1 MVRRSSACLL
11 RLGWS
16 ALLASVL
23 ATSGCSGL
31 IPSPIAQEPD
41 PLTAGLPGPSAPQV
55 RVGGDGFT
63 LGDVE
68 QCSVPPQAFADRIG
82 ESLSTNRRATADRL
96 VRLYPDLALTIL
108 REPGSVRVPTT
119 VMQVIAHTH
128 DQQCSRSGPG
138 AGWSAVVADRTRR
151 PAAYQDYDA
160 RRQKFVTH
168 LENGRLEQALALSVD
183 TAAASLAASPLQIDA
198 WRLIGVAHLLDGQP
212 QRAVAAFE
220 QARQHSSGAH
230 PYEEVTLLLL
240 ESDARRRAGD
250 QAATAAWQQA
260 VWQLGE
266 LAVGSI
272 PMLDPILWERAAYLR
287 PVDCPWPAEVLQRL
301 AGANTRLGIA
311 AEAWFSSQTGFGST
325 AGSDETV
332 VWGAIGHARLARDE
346 PQAALVALKRAE
358 SMSAHPVLAKR
369 LRLAEAKALSRLGQS
384 AAATAMLAGLVGDD
398 DPSVSRPALAMLGS
412 IKLQE
417 GGTQQGYQF
426 LRRAVGDDPVAT
438 WAGRTEAEA
447 DLGLACLLLG
457 DEPQG
462 MRWLH
467 SAQQQMEAQGDVE
480 QLVQSLENEHEYLR
494 RSDRKDAANAIRQRL
509 EQLHAGS

>member
-1 MVRRSSACLL
+1 
-11 RLGWS
+11 
-16 ALLASVL
+16 
-23 ATSGCSGL
+23 
-31 IPSPIAQEPD
+31 
-41 PLTAGLPGPSAPQV
+41 
-55 RVGGDGFT
+55 
-63 LGDVE
+63 
-68 QCSVPPQAFADRIG
+68 
-82 ESLSTNRRATADRL
+82 
-96 VRLYPDLALTIL
+96 
-108 REPGSVRVPTT
+108 
-119 VMQVIAHTH
+119 
-128 DQQCSRSGPG
+128 
-138 AGWSAVVADRTRR
+138 VADRAQR

-183 TAAASLAASPLQIDA
+183 SAAATLTTSALQVDA
-198 WRLIGVAHLLDGQP
+198 WRMTGIAHLLNDHP
-212 QRAVAAFE
+212 QLAVAAFE
-220 QARQHSSGAH
+220 QAKQYSAGAH

-250 QAATAAWQQA
+250 PAATAAWQQA

-266 LAVGSI
+266 LAVGPI
-272 PMLDPILWERAAYLR
+272 PVHDPILWERAAYLR

-301 AGANTRLGIA
+301 ADANTRLGIA
-311 AEAWFSSQTGFGST
+311 ADTWFSPQPGLGSN
-325 AGSDETV
+325 AGSDESV
-332 VWGAIGHARLARDE
+332 VWGAIGYARLARDE

-358 SMSAHPVLAKR
+358 SMTANPQLAKH

-384 AAATAMLAGLVGDD
+384 AAATAMLAGLAGDEA
-398 DPSVSRPALAMLGS
+398 PSVSRPALAMLGS

-426 LRRAVGDDPVAT
+426 LRRAVTDDPVAT
-438 WAGRTEAEA
+438 WPGRTEAEA

-467 SAQQQMEAQGDVE
+467 SAQQQMEARGDVE
-480 QLVQSLENEHEYLR
+480 QLVQSLENEQEYLR
-494 RSDRKDAANAIRQRL
+494 RSDRKDAANAVRERL